1 MKSTNLNSFEKA
13 QNKSIENISLIN
25 QSNEQEIINYSQI
38 NTSKEKPKS
47 NISSTKDQQQS
58 KIEIE
63 QKNIQMLIF
72 QRSLYIMKQRF
83 SQNRKET
90 QIVYDKYKNSNYKS
104 LECIST
110 ENLFD
115 CFKEVFTTNQIN
127 LYPYDNFNDLA
138 TADLVSGINEE
149 KYNNMINELVLF
161 TKKNV
166 EKYNEKFYE
175 NKMKKKKLKEEEEK
189 QRLKDLEENDV
200 SDKVKIVHKN
210 KKGEI
215 VSDFSK
221 ITETNKKVVID
232 ELIYTVTEEDMTI
245 LTSNKLLYYGVIP
258 LIIADFIQENMEKNI
273 NIGIIITNRNFY
285 HENEDLLLEQNI
297 KVLFDKEIIKLYSSL
312 NKIDPKEEK
321 NEDLKKLL
329 FESNSIDNKIKV
341 YNELILENSKKG
353 ENITY
358 LMEMIVKL
366 KEQKVLYQKKI
377 SEINNKKISLN
388 YNSMNI
394 SNSQSHSKT
403 INTNM
408 RVPKKISPIKSQNK
422 ESITNINNAEKNKFS
437 KINNKSLHNSK
448 NSSKIILKIKNK
460 KLSKEEIRNNTLKEI
475 FYFYCKQH
483 LFIGK
488 APTFGDLLT
497 KIELMNLSDF
507 VKFCTDFKILVKKDK
522 IISRI
527 FKQDLKSKQDLKDLK
542 DLKDANLMTFDDF
555 VKCIKKLASL
565 MNEEKI
571 WYKRDKINV
580 YQLQKNEL
588 SEKQKKKK
596 KKNNKKKKKIINNK
610 ENHEEEE
617 KNLDENKVQIEM
629 TNQENNNIINQKNEN
644 NKKQENNNIED
655 NKSKE
660 KENNIENKEEEK
672 EENKEGKNEE
682 NKEGEKEEKISE
694 SKKDIKKIEQID
706 TQNLLLD
713 KQEEDL
719 ERKIS
724 ELQNE
729 LSILEQKNE
738 NEVLEDFYAYIEL
751 DDPAKCQKKMKG
763 FTRPFMV
770 REDDTRNLKQN
781 VKNPI
786 KFNKQSIMRRYEY
799 FIQRKDDI
807 KKQKEL
813 QIVKEKKLKYEE
825 RKKSFNKQ
833 LKKLEKD
840 YDSKIKKDNYMQIK
854 RNEDDYIKG
863 KNNKLTW
870 NFIQNNDYQKF
881 LLNDERN
888 ISNNN
893 IPSQLQ
899 NIFNNKSDY
908 INNLG
913 DDEDFINK
921 IFSNK
926 IPNEKTS
933 SEKSKIS
940 NNENSRYDGI
950 ESFSKYSNLS
960 ID

>member
-13 QNKSIENISLIN
+13 KNKSIENIPLIN
-25 QSNEQEIINYSQI
+25 QSNEQEILNYSQI
-38 NTSKEKPKS
+38 NSSKEKSKS
-47 NISSTKDQQQS
+47 NISSPKDEQQS

-110 ENLFD
+110 ENLFN
-115 CFKEVFTTNQIN
+115 CYKEVFTTNQIN
-127 LYPYDNFNDLA
+127 LYPYENFNDLA

-215 VSDFSK
+215 ISDFSK
-221 ITETNKKVVID
+221 LTETNKKVVID

-258 LIIADFIQENMEKNI
+258 LIIADFIQENMEKN
-273 NIGIIITNRNFY
+273 NKIGIIITNRNFY

-297 KVLFDKEIIKLYSSL
+297 KVLYDKEIMKLYSCL
-312 NKIDPKEEK
+312 NKIDPNEEK

-329 FESNSIDNKIKV
+329 FESNSIDNKIKL

-353 ENITY
+353 DDITY
-358 LMEMIVKL
+358 LMEMIKKL
-366 KEQKVLYQKKI
+366 KEQKTLYQKKI
-377 SEINNKKISLN
+377 SEINTKKISLN
-388 YNSMNI
+388 YNNMNV

-408 RVPKKISPIKSQNK
+408 RIPKKISSLKIQNK
-422 ESITNINNAEKNKFS
+422 ESVTSINNTEKNKLS
-437 KINNKSLHNSK
+437 QKNNKSLHNSK
-448 NSSKIILKIKNK
+448 NSSKLNMKTKQK
-460 KLSKEEIRNNTLKEI
+460 KLTKEEIRNNTLKEI

-507 VKFCTDFKILVKKDK
+507 IKFCTDFKILVKKDK
-522 IISRI
+522 IIARI
-527 FKQDLKSKQDLKDLK
+527 FKQDLKSKQDLKELK

-555 VKCIKKLASL
+555 VKCIKKLATL

-571 WYKRDKINV
+571 GYKRNKINV

-588 SEKQKKKK
+588 IEKQKKKK
-596 KKNNKKKKKIINNK
+596 KKNKIKNKKEVKIITIKDND
-610 ENHEEEE
+610 EEE
-617 KNLDENKVQIEM
+617 KNLEENKDQMVM
-629 TNQENNNIINQKNEN
+629 TNQENDNDINNEN
-644 NKKQENNNIED
+644 QNNEKPENTNNNED
-655 NKSKE
+655 NKDAE

-672 EENKEGKNEE
+672 EDN
-682 NKEGEKEEKISE
+682 KEEKKSE
-694 SKKDIKKIEQID
+694 SKKDSKKKEKTASQKS
-706 TQNLLLD
+706 LLE

-719 ERKIS
+719 TQKIS
-724 ELQNE
+724 DLQKE
-729 LSILEQKNE
+729 LSILEQKKE
-738 NEVLEDFYAYIEL
+738 NEVLEDFYIYMEL
-751 DDPAKCQKKMKG
+751 DDLSKCQKKMKG

-799 FIQRKDDI
+799 LIQRKDDI

-813 QIVKEKKLKYEE
+813 EIVKQKNLKYEK
-825 RKKSFNKQ
+825 RKKTFNKQ
-833 LKKLEKD
+833 LRKLEKN
-840 YDSKIKKDNYMQIK
+840 YDTRIRKDNYIQIK
-854 RNEDDYIKG
+854 RSEDDYLKG
-863 KNNKLTW
+863 KNSKLTW
-870 NFIQNNDYQKF
+870 NFIQNNDYQRF

-893 IPSQLQ
+893 IPSQLN

-921 IFSNK
+921 IFTSKNT
-926 IPNEKTS
+926 NQKTS
-933 SEKSKIS
+933 SDKSKIS
-940 NNENSRYDGI
+940 NKENSRYDGS

>member
-13 QNKSIENISLIN
+13 KNKSIENIPLIN
-25 QSNEQEIINYSQI
+25 QSNEQEILNYSQI
-38 NTSKEKPKS
+38 NSSKEKSKS
-47 NISSTKDQQQS
+47 NISSPKDEQQS

-110 ENLFD
+110 ENLFN
-115 CFKEVFTTNQIN
+115 CYKEVFTTNQIN
-127 LYPYDNFNDLA
+127 LYPYENFNDLA

-215 VSDFSK
+215 ISDFSK
-221 ITETNKKVVID
+221 LTETNKKVVID

-245 LTSNKLLYYGVIP
+245 LTSNKLLYCGVIP
-258 LIIADFIQENMEKNI
+258 LIIADFIQENMEKN
-273 NIGIIITNRNFY
+273 NKIGIIITNRNFY

-297 KVLFDKEIIKLYSSL
+297 KVLYDKEIMKLYSCL
-312 NKIDPKEEK
+312 NKIDPNEEK

-329 FESNSIDNKIKV
+329 FESNSIDNKIKL

-353 ENITY
+353 DDITY
-358 LMEMIVKL
+358 LMEMIKKL
-366 KEQKVLYQKKI
+366 KEQKTLYQKKI
-377 SEINNKKISLN
+377 SEINTKKISLN
-388 YNSMNI
+388 HNNMNV

-408 RVPKKISPIKSQNK
+408 RIPKKISSLKIQNK
-422 ESITNINNAEKNKFS
+422 ESVTSINNTEKNKLS
-437 KINNKSLHNSK
+437 QKNNKSLHNSK
-448 NSSKIILKIKNK
+448 NSSKLNMKTKQK
-460 KLSKEEIRNNTLKEI
+460 KLTKEEIRNNTLKEI

-507 VKFCTDFKILVKKDK
+507 IKFCTDFKILVKKDK
-522 IISRI
+522 IIARI
-527 FKQDLKSKQDLKDLK
+527 FKQDLKSKQDLKELK

-555 VKCIKKLASL
+555 VKCIKKLATL

-571 WYKRDKINV
+571 GYKRNKINV

-588 SEKQKKKK
+588 IEKQKKKK
-596 KKNNKKKKKIINNK
+596 KKNKIKNKKEVKIITIKDND
-610 ENHEEEE
+610 EEE
-617 KNLDENKVQIEM
+617 KNLEENKDQMVM
-629 TNQENNNIINQKNEN
+629 TNQENDNDINNEN
-644 NKKQENNNIED
+644 QNNEKPENTNNNED
-655 NKSKE
+655 NKDTE

-672 EENKEGKNEE
+672 EDN
-682 NKEGEKEEKISE
+682 KEEKKSE
-694 SKKDIKKIEQID
+694 SKKDSKKKEKTASQKS
-706 TQNLLLD
+706 LLE

-719 ERKIS
+719 TQKIS
-724 ELQNE
+724 DLQKE
-729 LSILEQKNE
+729 LSILEQKKE
-738 NEVLEDFYAYIEL
+738 NEVLEDFYIYMEL
-751 DDPAKCQKKMKG
+751 DDLSKCQKKMKG

-799 FIQRKDDI
+799 LIQRKDDI

-813 QIVKEKKLKYEE
+813 EIVKQKNLKYEE
-825 RKKSFNKQ
+825 RKKTFNKQ
-833 LKKLEKD
+833 LRKLEKN
-840 YDSKIKKDNYMQIK
+840 YDTRIRKDNYIQIK
-854 RNEDDYIKG
+854 RSEDDYLKG
-863 KNNKLTW
+863 KNSKLTW
-870 NFIQNNDYQKF
+870 NFIQNNDYQRF

-893 IPSQLQ
+893 IPSQLN

-921 IFSNK
+921 IFTSKNT
-926 IPNEKTS
+926 NQKTS
-933 SEKSKIS
+933 SDKSKIS
-940 NNENSRYDGI
+940 NKENSRYDGS

>member
-13 QNKSIENISLIN
+13 KNKSIENIPLIN
-25 QSNEQEIINYSQI
+25 QSNEQEILNYSQI
-38 NTSKEKPKS
+38 NSSKEKSKS
-47 NISSTKDQQQS
+47 NISSPKDEQQS

-110 ENLFD
+110 ENLFN
-115 CFKEVFTTNQIN
+115 CYKEVFTTNQIN
-127 LYPYDNFNDLA
+127 LYPYENFNDLA

-215 VSDFSK
+215 ISDFSK
-221 ITETNKKVVID
+221 LTETNKKVVID

-258 LIIADFIQENMEKNI
+258 LIIADFIQENMEKN
-273 NIGIIITNRNFY
+273 NKIGIIITNRNFY

-297 KVLFDKEIIKLYSSL
+297 KVLYDKEIMKLYSCL
-312 NKIDPKEEK
+312 NKIDPNEEK

-329 FESNSIDNKIKV
+329 FESNSIDNKIKL

-353 ENITY
+353 DDITY
-358 LMEMIVKL
+358 LMEMIKKL
-366 KEQKVLYQKKI
+366 KEQKTLYQKKI
-377 SEINNKKISLN
+377 SEINTKKISLN
-388 YNSMNI
+388 YNNMNV

-408 RVPKKISPIKSQNK
+408 RIPKKISSLKIQNK
-422 ESITNINNAEKNKFS
+422 ESVTSINNTEKNKLS
-437 KINNKSLHNSK
+437 QKNNKSLHNSK
-448 NSSKIILKIKNK
+448 NSSKLNMKTKQK
-460 KLSKEEIRNNTLKEI
+460 KLTKEEIRNNTLKEI

-507 VKFCTDFKILVKKDK
+507 IKFCTDFKILVKKDK
-522 IISRI
+522 IIARI
-527 FKQDLKSKQDLKDLK
+527 FKQDLKSKQDLKELK

-555 VKCIKKLASL
+555 VKCIKKLATL

-571 WYKRDKINV
+571 GYKRNKINV

-588 SEKQKKKK
+588 IEKQKKKK
-596 KKNNKKKKKIINNK
+596 KKNKIKNKKEVKIITIKDND
-610 ENHEEEE
+610 EEE
-617 KNLDENKVQIEM
+617 KNLEENKDQMVM
-629 TNQENNNIINQKNEN
+629 TNQENDNDINNEN
-644 NKKQENNNIED
+644 QNNEKPENTNNNED
-655 NKSKE
+655 NKDTE

-672 EENKEGKNEE
+672 EDN
-682 NKEGEKEEKISE
+682 KEEKKSE
-694 SKKDIKKIEQID
+694 SKKDSKKKEKTASQKS
-706 TQNLLLD
+706 LLE

-719 ERKIS
+719 TQKIS
-724 ELQNE
+724 DLQKE
-729 LSILEQKNE
+729 LSILEQKKE
-738 NEVLEDFYAYIEL
+738 NEVLEDFYIYMEL
-751 DDPAKCQKKMKG
+751 DDLSKCQKKMKG

-799 FIQRKDDI
+799 LIQRKDDI

-813 QIVKEKKLKYEE
+813 L
-825 RKKSFNKQ
+825 
-833 LKKLEKD
+833 
-840 YDSKIKKDNYMQIK
+840 
-854 RNEDDYIKG
+854 
-863 KNNKLTW
+863 
-870 NFIQNNDYQKF
+870 
-881 LLNDERN
+881 
-888 ISNNN
+888 
-893 IPSQLQ
+893 
-899 NIFNNKSDY
+899 
-908 INNLG
+908 INN
-913 DDEDFINK
+913 
-921 IFSNK
+921 
-926 IPNEKTS
+926 
-933 SEKSKIS
+933 
-940 NNENSRYDGI
+940 
-950 ESFSKYSNLS
+950 
-960 ID
+960 

>member
-13 QNKSIENISLIN
+13 QNKSIENIPLIN
-25 QSNEQEIINYSQI
+25 QSNEQEILNYSKI
-38 NTSKEKPKS
+38 NSSKEKSKS
-47 NISSTKDQQQS
+47 NISSIKDQQQS

-115 CFKEVFTTNQIN
+115 CYKEVFTTNQIN
-127 LYPYDNFNDLA
+127 LYPYENFNDLA

-149 KYNNMINELVLF
+149 KYNSMINELVLF

-215 VSDFSK
+215 ISDFNK

-273 NIGIIITNRNFY
+273 KIGIIITNRNFY

-297 KVLFDKEIIKLYSSL
+297 KVLYDKEIMKLYSSL
-312 NKIDPKEEK
+312 NKIDPDEEK

-329 FESNSIDNKIKV
+329 FESNSIDNKIKL

-353 ENITY
+353 DDITY
-358 LMEMIVKL
+358 LMEMIKKL
-366 KEQKVLYQKKI
+366 KEQKTLYQKKI
-377 SEINNKKISLN
+377 SEINTKKISLN
-388 YNSMNI
+388 YNSMNV

-408 RVPKKISPIKSQNK
+408 RIPKKISSIKSQNK
-422 ESITNINNAEKNKFS
+422 ESVTSVNNTEKNKLS
-437 KINNKSLHNSK
+437 QKNNKSLHNSK
-448 NSSKIILKIKNK
+448 NSSKINLKNK
-460 KLSKEEIRNNTLKEI
+460 QKKLTKEETRNNTLKEI

-507 VKFCTDFKILVKKDK
+507 IKFCTDFKILVKKDK
-522 IISRI
+522 IIARI
-527 FKQDLKSKQDLKDLK
+527 FKQDLKSKQDLKELK
-542 DLKDANLMTFDDF
+542 NLKDANLMTFDDF
-555 VKCIKKLASL
+555 VKCIKKLATL

-571 WYKRDKINV
+571 GYKRDKLNV

-588 SEKQKKKK
+588 IEKQKKKK
-596 KKNNKKKKKIINNK
+596 KKNKIKNKKEVKIITIK
-610 ENHEEEE
+610 DEEE
-617 KNLDENKVQIEM
+617 KNLEENKDQMVM
-629 TNQENNNIINQKNEN
+629 TNQENDNNEN
-644 NKKQENNNIED
+644 KNNEKQEKTNNNED
-655 NKSKE
+655 NKSIE

-672 EENKEGKNEE
+672 EENNEE
-682 NKEGEKEEKISE
+682 KKSE
-694 SKKDIKKIEQID
+694 SKKDSKKKGKADSQK
-706 TQNLLLD
+706 LLLE

-719 ERKIS
+719 TRKIS

-729 LSILEQKNE
+729 LSILEQKKE
-738 NEVLEDFYAYIEL
+738 NEVLEDFYIYMEL
-751 DDPAKCQKKMKG
+751 DDFSKCQKKMKG

-799 FIQRKDDI
+799 LIQRKDDI

-813 QIVKEKKLKYEE
+813 QILKEKNLKYEE

-833 LKKLEKD
+833 LKKLEQN
-840 YDSKIKKDNYMQIK
+840 YDSKIRKDNYIQIK
-854 RNEDDYIKG
+854 RSEDDYLKG

-870 NFIQNNDYQKF
+870 NFIQNNDYQRF

-893 IPSQLQ
+893 NPSQLN

-908 INNLG
+908 INNLE

-926 IPNEKTS
+926 ITNQKTS
-933 SEKSKIS
+933 SDKSKIS
-940 NNENSRYDGI
+940 NKENSRYDGS

>member
-1 MKSTNLNSFEKA
+1 
-13 QNKSIENISLIN
+13 
-25 QSNEQEIINYSQI
+25 
-38 NTSKEKPKS
+38 
-47 NISSTKDQQQS
+47 
-58 KIEIE
+58 
-63 QKNIQMLIF
+63 MLIF

-110 ENLFD
+110 ENLFN
-115 CFKEVFTTNQIN
+115 CYKEVFTTNQIN
-127 LYPYDNFNDLA
+127 LYPYENFNDLA

-215 VSDFSK
+215 ISDFSK
-221 ITETNKKVVID
+221 LTETNKKVVID

-258 LIIADFIQENMEKNI
+258 LIIADFIQENMEKN
-273 NIGIIITNRNFY
+273 NKIGIIITNRNFY

-297 KVLFDKEIIKLYSSL
+297 KVLYDKEIMKLYSCL
-312 NKIDPKEEK
+312 NKIDPNEEK

-329 FESNSIDNKIKV
+329 FESNSIDNKIKL

-353 ENITY
+353 DDITY
-358 LMEMIVKL
+358 LMEMIKKL
-366 KEQKVLYQKKI
+366 KEQKTLYQKKI
-377 SEINNKKISLN
+377 SEINTKKISLN
-388 YNSMNI
+388 YNNMNV

-408 RVPKKISPIKSQNK
+408 RIPKKISSLKIQNK
-422 ESITNINNAEKNKFS
+422 ESVTSINNTEKNKLS
-437 KINNKSLHNSK
+437 QKNNKSLHNSK
-448 NSSKIILKIKNK
+448 NSSKLNMKTKQK
-460 KLSKEEIRNNTLKEI
+460 KLTKEEIRNNTLKEI

-507 VKFCTDFKILVKKDK
+507 IKFCTDFKILVKKDK
-522 IISRI
+522 IIARI
-527 FKQDLKSKQDLKDLK
+527 FKQDLKSKQDLKELK

-555 VKCIKKLASL
+555 VKCIKKLATL

-571 WYKRDKINV
+571 GYKRNKINV

-588 SEKQKKKK
+588 IEKQKKKK
-596 KKNNKKKKKIINNK
+596 KKNKIKNKKEVKIITIKDND
-610 ENHEEEE
+610 EEE
-617 KNLDENKVQIEM
+617 KNLEENKDQMVM
-629 TNQENNNIINQKNEN
+629 TNQENDNDINNEN
-644 NKKQENNNIED
+644 QNNEKPENTNNNED
-655 NKSKE
+655 NKDAE

-672 EENKEGKNEE
+672 EDN
-682 NKEGEKEEKISE
+682 KEEKKSE
-694 SKKDIKKIEQID
+694 SKKDSKKKEKTASQKS
-706 TQNLLLD
+706 LLE

-719 ERKIS
+719 TQKIS
-724 ELQNE
+724 DLQKE
-729 LSILEQKNE
+729 LSILEQKKE
-738 NEVLEDFYAYIEL
+738 NEVLEDFYIYMEL
-751 DDPAKCQKKMKG
+751 DDLSKCQKKMKG

-799 FIQRKDDI
+799 LIQRKDDI

-813 QIVKEKKLKYEE
+813 EIVKQKNLKYEE
-825 RKKSFNKQ
+825 RKKTFNKQ
-833 LKKLEKD
+833 LRKLEKN
-840 YDSKIKKDNYMQIK
+840 YDTRIRKDNYIQIK
-854 RNEDDYIKG
+854 RSEDDYLKG
-863 KNNKLTW
+863 KNSKLTW
-870 NFIQNNDYQKF
+870 NFIQNNDYQRF

-893 IPSQLQ
+893 IPSQLN

-921 IFSNK
+921 IFTSKNT
-926 IPNEKTS
+926 NQKTS
-933 SEKSKIS
+933 SDKSKIS
-940 NNENSRYDGI
+940 NKENSRYDGS

>member
-13 QNKSIENISLIN
+13 QNKSIENIPLIN
-25 QSNEQEIINYSQI
+25 QSNEQEILNYSKI
-38 NTSKEKPKS
+38 NSSKEKSKS
-47 NISSTKDQQQS
+47 NISSIKDQQQS

-115 CFKEVFTTNQIN
+115 CYKEVFTTNQIN
-127 LYPYDNFNDLA
+127 LYPYENFNDLA

-149 KYNNMINELVLF
+149 KYNSMINELVLF

-215 VSDFSK
+215 ISDFNK

-273 NIGIIITNRNFY
+273 KIGIIITNRNFY

-297 KVLFDKEIIKLYSSL
+297 KVLYDKEIMKLYSSL
-312 NKIDPKEEK
+312 NKIDPDEEK

-329 FESNSIDNKIKV
+329 FESNSIDNKIKL

-353 ENITY
+353 DDITY
-358 LMEMIVKL
+358 LMEMIKKL
-366 KEQKVLYQKKI
+366 KEQKTLYQKKI
-377 SEINNKKISLN
+377 SEINTKKISLN
-388 YNSMNI
+388 YNSMNV

-408 RVPKKISPIKSQNK
+408 RIPKKISSIKSQNK
-422 ESITNINNAEKNKFS
+422 ESVTSVNNTEKNKLS
-437 KINNKSLHNSK
+437 QKNNKSLHNSK
-448 NSSKIILKIKNK
+448 NSSKINLKNK
-460 KLSKEEIRNNTLKEI
+460 QKKLTKEETRNNTLKEI

-507 VKFCTDFKILVKKDK
+507 IKFCTDFKILVKKDK
-522 IISRI
+522 IIARI
-527 FKQDLKSKQDLKDLK
+527 FKQDLKSKQDLKELK
-542 DLKDANLMTFDDF
+542 NLKDANLMTFDDF
-555 VKCIKKLASL
+555 VKCIKKLATL

-571 WYKRDKINV
+571 GYKRDKLNV

-588 SEKQKKKK
+588 IEKQKKKK
-596 KKNNKKKKKIINNK
+596 KKNKIKNKKEVKIITIK
-610 ENHEEEE
+610 DEEE
-617 KNLDENKVQIEM
+617 KNLEENKDQMVM
-629 TNQENNNIINQKNEN
+629 TNQENDNNEN
-644 NKKQENNNIED
+644 KNNEKQEKTNNNED
-655 NKSKE
+655 NKSIE

-672 EENKEGKNEE
+672 EENNEE
-682 NKEGEKEEKISE
+682 KKSE
-694 SKKDIKKIEQID
+694 SKKDSKKKGKADSQK
-706 TQNLLLD
+706 LLLE

-719 ERKIS
+719 TRKIS

-729 LSILEQKNE
+729 LSILEQKKE
-738 NEVLEDFYAYIEL
+738 NEVLEDFYIYMEL
-751 DDPAKCQKKMKG
+751 DDFSKCQKKMKG

-799 FIQRKDDI
+799 LIQRKDDI

-813 QIVKEKKLKYEE
+813 QIIKEKNLKYEE

-833 LKKLEKD
+833 LKKLEQN
-840 YDSKIKKDNYMQIK
+840 YDSKIRKDNYIQIK
-854 RNEDDYIKG
+854 RSEDDYLKG

-870 NFIQNNDYQKF
+870 NFIQNNDYQRF

-893 IPSQLQ
+893 NPSQLN

-908 INNLG
+908 INNLE

-926 IPNEKTS
+926 ITNQKTS
-933 SEKSKIS
+933 SDKSKIS
-940 NNENSRYDGI
+940 NKENSRYDGS

>member
-13 QNKSIENISLIN
+13 QNKSIENIPLIN
-25 QSNEQEIINYSQI
+25 QSNEQEILNYSKI
-38 NTSKEKPKS
+38 NSSKEKSKS
-47 NISSTKDQQQS
+47 NISSIKDQQQS

-115 CFKEVFTTNQIN
+115 CYKEVFTTNQIN
-127 LYPYDNFNDLA
+127 LYPYENFNDLA

-149 KYNNMINELVLF
+149 KYNSMINELVLF

-215 VSDFSK
+215 ISDFNK

-273 NIGIIITNRNFY
+273 KIGIIITNRNFY

-297 KVLFDKEIIKLYSSL
+297 KVLYDKEIMKLYSSL
-312 NKIDPKEEK
+312 NKIDPDEEK

-329 FESNSIDNKIKV
+329 FESNSIDNKIKL

-353 ENITY
+353 DDITY
-358 LMEMIVKL
+358 LMEMVKKL
-366 KEQKVLYQKKI
+366 KEQKTLYQKKI
-377 SEINNKKISLN
+377 SEINTKKISLN
-388 YNSMNI
+388 YNSMNV

-408 RVPKKISPIKSQNK
+408 RIPKKISSLKSQNK
-422 ESITNINNAEKNKFS
+422 ESVTSVNNTEKNKLS
-437 KINNKSLHNSK
+437 QKNNKSLHNSK
-448 NSSKIILKIKNK
+448 NSSKINLKTKPK
-460 KLSKEEIRNNTLKEI
+460 KLTKEELRNNTLKEI

-507 VKFCTDFKILVKKDK
+507 IKFCTDFKILVKKDK
-522 IISRI
+522 IIARI
-527 FKQDLKSKQDLKDLK
+527 FKQDLKSKQDLKELK
-542 DLKDANLMTFDDF
+542 NLKDANLMTFDDF
-555 VKCIKKLASL
+555 VKCIKKLATL

-571 WYKRDKINV
+571 GYKRDKLNV

-588 SEKQKKKK
+588 IEKQKKKK
-596 KKNNKKKKKIINNK
+596 KKNKIKNKKEVKIITIK
-610 ENHEEEE
+610 DEEE
-617 KNLDENKVQIEM
+617 KNLEENKDQMVM
-629 TNQENNNIINQKNEN
+629 TNQENDNNEN
-644 NKKQENNNIED
+644 KNNEKQEKTNNNED
-655 NKSKE
+655 NKSIEKE
-660 KENNIENKEEEK
+660 KNIENKEEEK
-672 EENKEGKNEE
+672 EENNEE
-682 NKEGEKEEKISE
+682 KKSE
-694 SKKDIKKIEQID
+694 SKKDSKKKGKADSQK
-706 TQNLLLD
+706 LLLE

-719 ERKIS
+719 TRKIS

-729 LSILEQKNE
+729 LSILEQKKE
-738 NEVLEDFYAYIEL
+738 NEVLEDFYIYMEL
-751 DDPAKCQKKMKG
+751 DDFSKCQKKMKG

-799 FIQRKDDI
+799 LIQRKDDI
-807 KKQKEL
+807 KKQKEINHIKNSYFDL
-813 QIVKEKKLKYEE
+813 AHFFVTRYIIDNKLK
-825 RKKSFNKQ
+825 
-833 LKKLEKD
+833 
-840 YDSKIKKDNYMQIK
+840 
-854 RNEDDYIKG
+854 
-863 KNNKLTW
+863 
-870 NFIQNNDYQKF
+870 KF
-881 LLNDERN
+881 LTEALLWT
-888 ISNNN
+888 I
-893 IPSQLQ
+893 
-899 NIFNNKSDY
+899 K
-908 INNLG
+908 
-913 DDEDFINK
+913 
-921 IFSNK
+921 
-926 IPNEKTS
+926 
-933 SEKSKIS
+933 
-940 NNENSRYDGI
+940 NSRPVFM
-950 ESFSKYSNLS
+950 SRS
-960 ID
+960 

>member
-13 QNKSIENISLIN
+13 QNKSIENIPLIN
-25 QSNEQEIINYSQI
+25 QSNEQEILNYSQI
-38 NTSKEKPKS
+38 NSSKEKSKS
-47 NISSTKDQQQS
+47 NISSIKDQQQS

-115 CFKEVFTTNQIN
+115 CYKEVFTTNQIN
-127 LYPYDNFNDLA
+127 LYPYENFNDLA

-149 KYNNMINELVLF
+149 KYNSMINELVLF

-215 VSDFSK
+215 ISDFNK

-273 NIGIIITNRNFY
+273 KIGIIITNRNFY

-297 KVLFDKEIIKLYSSL
+297 KVLYDKEIMKLYSSL
-312 NKIDPKEEK
+312 NKIDPDEEK

-329 FESNSIDNKIKV
+329 FESNSIDNKIKL

-353 ENITY
+353 DDITY
-358 LMEMIVKL
+358 LMEMVKKL
-366 KEQKVLYQKKI
+366 KEQKTLYQKKI
-377 SEINNKKISLN
+377 SEINTKKISLN
-388 YNSMNI
+388 YNSMNV

-408 RVPKKISPIKSQNK
+408 RIPKKISSLKSQNK
-422 ESITNINNAEKNKFS
+422 ESVTSVNNTEKNKLS
-437 KINNKSLHNSK
+437 QKNNKSLHNSK
-448 NSSKIILKIKNK
+448 NSSKINLKTKPK
-460 KLSKEEIRNNTLKEI
+460 KLTKEELRNNTLKEI

-507 VKFCTDFKILVKKDK
+507 IKFCTDFKILVKKDK
-522 IISRI
+522 IIARI
-527 FKQDLKSKQDLKDLK
+527 FKQDLKSKQDLKELK
-542 DLKDANLMTFDDF
+542 NLKDANLMTFDDF
-555 VKCIKKLASL
+555 VKCIKKLATL

-571 WYKRDKINV
+571 GYKRDKLNV

-588 SEKQKKKK
+588 IEKQKKKK
-596 KKNNKKKKKIINNK
+596 KKNKIKNKKEVKIITIK
-610 ENHEEEE
+610 DEEE
-617 KNLDENKVQIEM
+617 KNLEENKDQMVM
-629 TNQENNNIINQKNEN
+629 TNQENDNNEN
-644 NKKQENNNIED
+644 KNNEKQEKTNNNED
-655 NKSKE
+655 NKSIEKE
-660 KENNIENKEEEK
+660 KNIENKEEEK
-672 EENKEGKNEE
+672 EENNEE
-682 NKEGEKEEKISE
+682 KKSE
-694 SKKDIKKIEQID
+694 SKKDSKKKGKADSQI
-706 TQNLLLD
+706 LLLE

-719 ERKIS
+719 TRKIS

-729 LSILEQKNE
+729 LSILEQKKE
-738 NEVLEDFYAYIEL
+738 NEVLEDFYIYMEL
-751 DDPAKCQKKMKG
+751 DDFSKCQKKMKG

-799 FIQRKDDI
+799 LIQRKDDI

-813 QIVKEKKLKYEE
+813 QIIKEKNLKYEE

-833 LKKLEKD
+833 LKKLEQN
-840 YDSKIKKDNYMQIK
+840 YDSKIRKDNYIQIK
-854 RNEDDYIKG
+854 RSEDDYLKG

-870 NFIQNNDYQKF
+870 NFIQNNDYQRF

-893 IPSQLQ
+893 NPSQLN

-908 INNLG
+908 INNLE

-926 IPNEKTS
+926 ITNQKTS
-933 SEKSKIS
+933 SDKSKIS
-940 NNENSRYDGI
+940 NKENSRYDGS

>member
-13 QNKSIENISLIN
+13 QNKSIENIPLIN
-25 QSNEQEIINYSQI
+25 QSNEQEILNYSKI
-38 NTSKEKPKS
+38 NSSKEKSKS
-47 NISSTKDQQQS
+47 NISSIKDQQQS

-115 CFKEVFTTNQIN
+115 CYKEVFTTNQIN
-127 LYPYDNFNDLA
+127 LYPYENFNDLA

-149 KYNNMINELVLF
+149 KYNSMINELVLF

-215 VSDFSK
+215 ISDFTK

-273 NIGIIITNRNFY
+273 KIGIIITNRNFY

-297 KVLFDKEIIKLYSSL
+297 KVLYDKEIMKLYSSL
-312 NKIDPKEEK
+312 NKIDPDEEK

-329 FESNSIDNKIKV
+329 FESNSIDNKIKL

-353 ENITY
+353 DDITY
-358 LMEMIVKL
+358 LMEMIKKL
-366 KEQKVLYQKKI
+366 KEQKTLYQKKI
-377 SEINNKKISLN
+377 SEINTKKISLN
-388 YNSMNI
+388 YNSMNV

-408 RVPKKISPIKSQNK
+408 RIPKKISSLKTQNK
-422 ESITNINNAEKNKFS
+422 ESITSVNNTEKNKLS
-437 KINNKSLHNSK
+437 QKNNKSLHNSK
-448 NSSKIILKIKNK
+448 NSSKINLKNK
-460 KLSKEEIRNNTLKEI
+460 QKKLTKEEIRNNTLKEI

-507 VKFCTDFKILVKKDK
+507 IKFCTDFKILVKKDK
-522 IISRI
+522 IIARI
-527 FKQDLKSKQDLKDLK
+527 FKQDLKSKQDLKELK
-542 DLKDANLMTFDDF
+542 NLKDANLMTFDDF
-555 VKCIKKLASL
+555 VKCIKKLATL

-571 WYKRDKINV
+571 GYKRDKLNV

-588 SEKQKKKK
+588 IEKQKKKK
-596 KKNNKKKKKIINNK
+596 KKNKINNK
-610 ENHEEEE
+610 KDVKIITIKDEEE
-617 KNLDENKVQIEM
+617 KNLEENKDQMVM
-629 TNQENNNIINQKNEN
+629 TNQENDNNEN
-644 NKKQENNNIED
+644 QNNEKQEKTNNNED
-655 NKSKE
+655 NKSIEKE
-660 KENNIENKEEEK
+660 KNIENKEEEK
-672 EENKEGKNEE
+672 EENNEE
-682 NKEGEKEEKISE
+682 KKSE
-694 SKKDIKKIEQID
+694 SKKDSKKKGKADSQI
-706 TQNLLLD
+706 LLLE

-719 ERKIS
+719 TRKIS

-729 LSILEQKNE
+729 LSILEQKKE
-738 NEVLEDFYAYIEL
+738 NEVLEDFYIYMEL
-751 DDPAKCQKKMKG
+751 DDFSKCQKKMKG

-799 FIQRKDDI
+799 LIQRKDDI

-813 QIVKEKKLKYEE
+813 QIIKEKNLKYEE

-833 LKKLEKD
+833 LKKLEQN
-840 YDSKIKKDNYMQIK
+840 YDSKIRKDNYIQIK
-854 RNEDDYIKG
+854 RSEDDYLKG

-870 NFIQNNDYQKF
+870 NFIQNNDYQRF

-893 IPSQLQ
+893 NPSQLN

-908 INNLG
+908 INNLE

-926 IPNEKTS
+926 ITNQKTS
-933 SEKSKIS
+933 SDKSKIS
-940 NNENSRYDGI
+940 NKENSRYDGS